1 VAQILNTKYAKFTYF
16 FVFWKIPY
24 PALRTEHKWG
34 GGGREESALEYLVIK
49 KKRIG
54 ERMKDIRQ
62 K

>member
-1 VAQILNTKYAKFTYF
+1 
-16 FVFWKIPY
+16 VFWKIPY